1 MSDDETLGDDPFG
14 RLFRSIKMRK
24 IEDDE
29 NKNDSDYVPN
39 DLENLFEEKA
49 KEQTQ
54 KKSPRK
60 SATPK
65 EKKVKERPY
74 ISNYIALD
82 NLDDNNSID
91 DYSSSSSSS
100 DVEEEEIPNEEEEI
114 VDEEQIIDDD
124 EEGDEIILNSDDT
137 ESQKS
142 IAESP
147 IQIID
152 ESDDGDED
160 DDYCFACDWAD
171 YSELDGEDVNI
182 MLRMIDEGF
191 MKCDNKYLSK
201 NVNKYYELYIY
212 RQMREKGVRIKK
224 WSKKSIQNHIEQHIK
239 DPKYYIGRMIMM
251 YEKIMRYL
259 NSQIAVTVIDPNTG
273 ITRTM
278 INTQAI
284 KLIMDIEKRT
294 TDLLKADPKKMNF
307 YNEKCTLDFQNLG
320 KLINPNNFKLAK
332 NKR

>member
-1 MSDDETLGDDPFG
+1 MDDDETLGDDPFG

-24 IEDDE
+24 TEDDDE
-29 NKNDSDYVPN
+29 DENDSDYVSN

-49 KEQTQ
+49 KEQVQ

-60 SATPK
+60 PAAPK

-74 ISNYIALD
+74 ISDYIALD
-82 NLDDNNSID
+82 NLGDNNSID
-91 DYSSSSSSS
+91 EYSSSSSSS
-100 DVEEEEIPNEEEEI
+100 SDIEEEEEEILDDKEEILDEDQIINEE
-114 VDEEQIIDDD
+114 
-124 EEGDEIILNSDDT
+124 DEILLDTNDSD
-137 ESQKS
+137 SQKS

-152 ESDDGDED
+152 ESDDED

-212 RQMREKGVRIKK
+212 RQMRERGAKIKK
-224 WSKKSIQNHIEQHIK
+224 WSRKSIQNHIEKHIK

-259 NSQIAVTVIDPNTG
+259 NAQIAVTVTDPNTG
-273 ITRTM
+273 IIRTM